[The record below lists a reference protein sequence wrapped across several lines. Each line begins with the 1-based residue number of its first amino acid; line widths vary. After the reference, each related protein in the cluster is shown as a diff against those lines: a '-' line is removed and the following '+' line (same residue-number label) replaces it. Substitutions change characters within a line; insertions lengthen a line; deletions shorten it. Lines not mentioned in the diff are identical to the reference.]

1 MSPLPTKC
9 LMTVLT
15 TPPRAR
21 DLNLNKQRTHH
32 ISRRSPLHSKTP
44 WTISN
49 WQIQLVPL
57 DHTKNLQQLLTACLT
72 RRRRYACN
80 SQVKKR
86 ITKKLIMDRMIMNKI
101 SLERILSRMLIHQA
115 KCSPILSPVLLNQH
129 LKRKSSQRI
138 LRQRQL
144 QQLRPL
150 KKPHLNEKKL

>member
-1 MSPLPTKC
+1 MRPMPTKC
-9 LMTVLT
+9 LMTVLA

-21 DLNLNKQRTHH
+21 DLNLSKQRIHH
-32 ISRRSPLHSKTP
+32 FSRRSRLLSKTQ

-57 DHTKNLQQLLTACLT
+57 DHTKNPQQLITACLT

-80 SQVKKR
+80 SQMKKR
-86 ITKKLIMDRMIMNKI
+86 ITRRLILDRMMMNKI
-101 SLERILSRMLIHQA
+101 FQDRKLQRMLVHQA
-115 KCSPILSPVLLNQH
+115 KYSPILFPALPNQH